1 MPRKKG
7 EPKTGGRKKGTP
19 NKTTSSAKQNILAV
33 FEGIGDI
40 GGMITWARANRTDFY
55 KLYAR
60 LLPHEMSGPGGGPIP
75 SDDEPLDYED
85 MARRLLFVLEG
96 ATYKMA
102 ILKAAKA
109 VEATGNATKK
119 AATKEDVIAKTTEDE
134 LEVPPSAPTLP
145 WVDPDE

>member
-33 FEGIGDI
+33 CEGIGDI
-40 GGMITWARANRTDFY
+40 GGMIIWARANRTDFY

-60 LLPHEMSGPGGGPIP
+60 LLPHEMSGPDGGPI
-75 SDDEPLDYED
+75 SADEPLDYED

-102 ILKAAKA
+102 IVKAAKA
-109 VEATGNATKK
+109 AAATGNATKK
-119 AATKEDVIAKTTEDE
+119 AATKEDVIARRTEEE
-134 LEVPPSAPTLP
+134 LEAPPSAPTLP
-145 WVDPDE
+145 WCDPDE